1 MSNLKTRWTDNVN
14 YDCPLSEYPRP
25 QLVRNDWQCLNGKF
39 EFTIT
44 GMTDDIP
51 QDFDGEIVVPFA
63 PECYLSGIE
72 RTIEPDDYLWYR
84 KKFILDDCFEGKR
97 CILHF
102 EAVDWRCMV
111 FFNGK
116 PVGTHQGGYLPF
128 SFDVTEYLNEGY
140 NELVVRVND
149 PTETNWQDR
158 GKQVRKSVG
167 FWYTATSG
175 IWQSVWLEPV
185 NEKHIENIRLTPD
198 IDASAIRIETELKYA
213 ENTQLRAII
222 KKDDSIVFA
231 GTISPDETVKLKD
244 IRLWSPEDPFLYD
257 IVIALCDENEKI
269 LDVVSSYF
277 GMRKFSI
284 GYDDKAIPRLYLNNK
299 PYFQT
304 GLLDQGYW
312 PDGGMTPACDEAMI
326 FDIKEMKNLGFNM
339 LRKHIKIEP
348 RRWYYHCDKLGMI
361 VWQDMV
367 CGAKKIDMFF
377 VGVLPN
383 IFIRSIPDSHYKW
396 FGVDNEEC
404 RREHEKAVFDTVD
417 HLYNCTSIG
426 CWVPFNESWGQFD
439 AKRIGEAVKAY
450 DPTRIVDHASGWH
463 DQKGPELKSVHQYIL
478 PFIPPKGDGRPLV
491 LSEFGGYSRIIENH
505 VWNREKSFGYI
516 MYKTKETLTRAY
528 KKLFEKQIIPNVKKG
543 LSATV
548 YTQVSDVEFE
558 VNGIY
563 TYDRELLKIDADTI
577 REIND
582 KLKTMPNN

>member
-1 MSNLKTRWTDNVN
+1 MTSAFLPSVNV
-14 YDCPLSEYPRP
+14 S
-25 QLVRNDWQCLNGKF
+25 V
-39 EFTIT
+39 
-44 GMTDDIP
+44 
-51 QDFDGEIVVPFA
+51 IV
-63 PECYLSGIE
+63 
-72 RTIEPDDYLWYR
+72 
-84 KKFILDDCFEGKR
+84 
-97 CILHF
+97 
-102 EAVDWRCMV
+102 
-111 FFNGK
+111 
-116 PVGTHQGGYLPF
+116 
-128 SFDVTEYLNEGY
+128 
-140 NELVVRVND
+140 
-149 PTETNWQDR
+149 
-158 GKQVRKSVG
+158 
-167 FWYTATSG
+167 
-175 IWQSVWLEPV
+175 
-185 NEKHIENIRLTPD
+185 
-198 IDASAIRIETELKYA
+198 
-213 ENTQLRAII
+213 
-222 KKDDSIVFA
+222 
-231 GTISPDETVKLKD
+231 
-244 IRLWSPEDPFLYD
+244 YD
-257 IVIALCDENEKI
+257 IGIALCDENEKI
-269 LDVVSSYF
+269 LDVVSSYC

-505 VWNREKSFGYI
+505 VWNREKSFGYV

>member
-1 MSNLKTRWTDNVN
+1 MSHIKTRWADKI
-14 YDCPLSEYPRP
+14 DIEKPLAEYPRP

-39 EFTIT
+39 DFTVT
-44 GMTDDIP
+44 SKTEEIP
-51 QDFDGEIVVPFA
+51 RDFDSEIIVPFA
-63 PECYLSGIE
+63 PETYLSGIE
-72 RTIEPDDYLWYR
+72 RTVEPDEYIWYR

-97 CILHF
+97 TLLHF

-111 FFNGK
+111 YVNEK

-128 SFDVTEYLNEGY
+128 SFDITEYLREGF
-140 NELVVRVND
+140 NELIVRVFD
-149 PTETNWQDR
+149 PSETGWQDR
-158 GKQVRKSVG
+158 GKQVRKSTG

-175 IWQSVWLEPV
+175 IWQTVWLEPV
-185 NEKHIENIRLTPD
+185 SENHIKNLKLTPD
-198 IDASAIRIETELKYA
+198 LDSSEIRIETEISYG
-213 ENTQLRAII
+213 EETNLRAII
-222 KKDDSIVFA
+222 KEGDNIVFA
-231 GTISPDETVKLKD
+231 GKIEKDKTVKLKNV
-244 IRLWSPEDPFLYD
+244 RTWSLEDPFLYD
-257 IVIALCDENEKI
+257 IVIALYDEDEKI

-284 GYDDKAIPRLYLNNK
+284 GYDDKAVPRLYLNNK
-299 PYFQT
+299 PYFKT
-304 GLLDQGYW
+304 GLIDQGYW
-312 PDGGMTPACDEAMI
+312 PDGGMTPPCDEAMI
-326 FDIKEMKNLGFNM
+326 FDIREMKNLGFNM
-339 LRKHIKIEP
+339 LRKHIKVEP
-348 RRWYYHCDKLGMI
+348 RRWYYHCDRLGMI

-383 IFIRSIPDSHYKW
+383 LFIRSVSDKHYKW

-404 RREHEKAVFDTVD
+404 RTEHENSVYETID

-439 AKRIGEAVKAY
+439 AKRIGETVKEY

-478 PFIPPKGDGRPLV
+478 PFIPPRGDDRPLV

-505 VWNREKSFGYI
+505 VWNRAKSFGYV
-516 MYKTKETLTRAY
+516 MFKTKETLTKAY
-528 KKLFEKQIIPNVKKG
+528 KRLFEKQIIPNIRRG

-577 REIND
+577 REINA
-582 KLKTMPNN
+582 KLKY

>member
-1 MSNLKTRWTDNVN
+1 MNHIKTRWADKI
-14 YDCPLSEYPRP
+14 DIEKPLAEYPRP
-25 QLVRNDWQCLNGKF
+25 QFVRNDWQCLNGKF
-39 EFTIT
+39 DFTVT
-44 GMTDDIP
+44 SKTEEIP
-51 QDFDGEIVVPFA
+51 RNFDSEIIVPFA
-63 PECYLSGIE
+63 PETYLSGIE
-72 RTIEPDDYLWYR
+72 RTVEPDEYIWYR

-97 CILHF
+97 TLLHF

-111 FFNGK
+111 YVNEK

-128 SFDVTEYLNEGY
+128 SFDITEYLREGF
-140 NELVVRVND
+140 NELIVRVFD
-149 PTETNWQDR
+149 PTETGWQDR
-158 GKQVRKSVG
+158 GKQVRKSTG

-175 IWQSVWLEPV
+175 IWQTVWLEPV
-185 NEKHIENIRLTPD
+185 SENHIKNLKLTPD
-198 IDASAIRIETELKYA
+198 LDSSEIRIETEISYG
-213 ENTQLRAII
+213 EETNLRAII
-222 KKDDSIVFA
+222 KEGDNIVFA
-231 GTISPDETVKLKD
+231 GKIEKDKTVKLKNV
-244 IRLWSPEDPFLYD
+244 RTWSPEDPFLYD
-257 IVIALCDENEKI
+257 IVIALYDEDEKI

-284 GYDDKAIPRLYLNNK
+284 GYDDKAVPRLYLNNK

-312 PDGGMTPACDEAMI
+312 PDGGMTPPCDEAMI
-326 FDIKEMKNLGFNM
+326 FDIREMKNLGFNM
-339 LRKHIKIEP
+339 LRKHIKVEP
-348 RRWYYHCDKLGMI
+348 RRWYYHCDRLGMI

-383 IFIRSIPDSHYKW
+383 LFIRSVSDKHYKW

-404 RREHEKAVFDTVD
+404 RTEHENSVYETID

-439 AKRIGEAVKAY
+439 AKRIGETVKEY

-478 PFIPPKGDGRPLV
+478 PFIPPRGDGRPLV

-505 VWNREKSFGYI
+505 VWNRAKSFGYV
-516 MYKTKETLTRAY
+516 MFKTKESLTKAY
-528 KKLFEKQIIPNVKKG
+528 KRLFEKQIIPNIRRG

-577 REIND
+577 REINA
-582 KLKTMPNN
+582 KLKY

>member
-1 MSNLKTRWTDNVN
+1 MSHIKTRWADKI
-14 YDCPLSEYPRP
+14 DIEKPLAEYPRP

-39 EFTIT
+39 DFTVT
-44 GMTDDIP
+44 SKTEEIP
-51 QDFDGEIVVPFA
+51 RDFDSEIIVPFA
-63 PECYLSGIE
+63 PETYLSGIE
-72 RTIEPDDYLWYR
+72 RTVEPDEYIWYR

-97 CILHF
+97 TLLHF

-111 FFNGK
+111 YVNEK

-128 SFDVTEYLNEGY
+128 SFDITEYLREGF
-140 NELVVRVND
+140 NELIVRVFD
-149 PTETNWQDR
+149 PTETGWQDR
-158 GKQVRKSVG
+158 GKQVRNSTG

-175 IWQSVWLEPV
+175 IWQTVWLEPV
-185 NEKHIENIRLTPD
+185 SENHIKNLKLTPD
-198 IDASAIRIETELKYA
+198 LDSSEIRIETEISYG
-213 ENTQLRAII
+213 EETNLRAII
-222 KKDDSIVFA
+222 KEGDNIVFA
-231 GTISPDETVKLKD
+231 GKIEKDKTVKLKNV
-244 IRLWSPEDPFLYD
+244 RTWSPEDPFLYD
-257 IVIALCDENEKI
+257 IVIALCDEDEKI

-284 GYDDKAIPRLYLNNK
+284 GYDDKAVPRLYLNNK

-312 PDGGMTPACDEAMI
+312 PDGGMTPPCDEAMI
-326 FDIKEMKNLGFNM
+326 FDIREMKNLGFNM
-339 LRKHIKIEP
+339 LRKHIKVEP
-348 RRWYYHCDKLGMI
+348 RRWYYHCDRLGMI

-383 IFIRSIPDSHYKW
+383 LFIRSVSDKYYKW

-404 RREHEKAVFDTVD
+404 RTEHENSVYETID

-439 AKRIGEAVKAY
+439 AKRIGETVKEY

-478 PFIPPKGDGRPLV
+478 PFIPPRGDGRPLV

-505 VWNREKSFGYI
+505 VWNRAKSFGYV
-516 MYKTKETLTRAY
+516 MFKTKESLTKAY
-528 KKLFEKQIIPNVKKG
+528 KRLFEKQIIPNIRRG

-577 REIND
+577 REINA
-582 KLKTMPNN
+582 KLKY

>member
-1 MSNLKTRWTDNVN
+1 MSRIKTRWADKIDIEN
-14 YDCPLSEYPRP
+14 PLSEYPRP
-25 QLVRNDWQCLNGKF
+25 QLVRNDWQCLNGKYD
-39 EFTIT
+39 FTVT
-44 GMTDDIP
+44 PKTEEIP
-51 QDFDGEIVVPFA
+51 QDFDSEIIVPFA
-63 PECYLSGIE
+63 PETYLSGVE
-72 RTIEPDDYLWYR
+72 RTIEPDEYIWYR

-97 CILHF
+97 TILHF

-111 FFNGK
+111 YVNEK

-128 SFDVTEYLNEGY
+128 SFDITEYLREGF
-140 NELVVRVND
+140 NELIVRVFD
-149 PTETNWQDR
+149 PTETGWQDR
-158 GKQVRKSVG
+158 GKQVRKSTG

-175 IWQSVWLEPV
+175 IWQTVWLEPV
-185 NEKHIENIRLTPD
+185 SEKHIKNLRLTPELD
-198 IDASAIRIETELKYA
+198 TSEIRIETEISYD
-213 ENTQLRAII
+213 EDTSLRAII
-222 KKDDSIVFA
+222 KEGDNIVFA
-231 GTISPDETVKLKD
+231 GKIEKDKTVKLKNV
-244 IRLWSPEDPFLYD
+244 RTWSPEDPFLYD
-257 IVIALCDENEKI
+257 IVIALCDEDENI

-284 GYDDKAIPRLYLNNK
+284 GYDDNAVPRLYLNNK

-312 PDGGMTPACDEAMI
+312 PDGGMTPPCDEAMI
-326 FDIKEMKNLGFNM
+326 FDIREMKNLGFNM

-348 RRWYYHCDKLGMI
+348 RRWYYHCDRLGMI

-367 CGAKKIDMFF
+367 CGAKKIDMLL

-383 IFIRSIPDSHYKW
+383 IFVRSIPESYYKW
-396 FGVDNEEC
+396 YGVDNEEC
-404 RREHEKAVFDTVD
+404 RTEHENAVFETID

-439 AKRIGEAVKAY
+439 AKRIGETIKEY

-505 VWNREKSFGYI
+505 VWNRAKSFGYV
-516 MYKTKETLTRAY
+516 MFKTKESLTKAY
-528 KKLFEKQIIPNVKKG
+528 KKLFEKQIIPNIRRG

-577 REIND
+577 REINA
-582 KLKTMPNN
+582 KLKY

>member
-1 MSNLKTRWTDNVN
+1 MSSLKTRWTDKVN
-14 YDCPLSEYPRP
+14 LEKPLSEYPRP
-25 QLVRNDWQCLNGKF
+25 QLVRRDWQCLNGSF
-39 EFTIT
+39 DFTIT
-44 GMTDDIP
+44 GKTDEIP
-51 QDFDGEIVVPFA
+51 QNFDEEIIVPFA
-63 PECYLSGIE
+63 PETYLSGIE
-72 RTIEPDDYLWYR
+72 RTIEPEDYLWYR
-84 KKFILDDCFEGKR
+84 KKFILDDCFDSKR

-111 FFNGK
+111 YFNGK

-128 SFDVTEYLNEGY
+128 CFDVTEHLREGY

-149 PTETNWQDR
+149 PTETGWQDR
-158 GKQVRKSVG
+158 GKQVRKSTG

-198 IDASAIRIETELKYA
+198 IDTSSIRIETQVKYA
-213 ENTQLRAII
+213 EDTKLRIII
-222 KKDDSIVFA
+222 KKEDSIVFA
-231 GTISPDETVKLKD
+231 GKISTDETIKLKD
-244 IRLWSPEDPFLYD
+244 VRLWSPEDPFLYD
-257 IVIALCDENEKI
+257 IVIALCDEENKI
-269 LDVVSSYF
+269 LDVVTSYF

-284 GYDDKAIPRLYLNNK
+284 GYDDRAIPRLYLNNK

-312 PDGGMTPACDEAMI
+312 PDGGMTPSCDEAMI
-326 FDIKEMKNLGFNM
+326 FDIEEMKKLGFNM
-339 LRKHIKIEP
+339 LRMHIKIES
-348 RRWYYHCDKLGMI
+348 RRWYYHCDRLGMI

-383 IFIRSIPDSHYKW
+383 FFIRNISDSHYKW
-396 FGVDNEEC
+396 FGVDNAEC
-404 RREHEKAVFDTVD
+404 RREHEKAVFETID

-439 AKRIGEAVKAY
+439 AKRIGEAVKEY

-505 VWNREKSFGYI
+505 VWNKEKSFGYI
-516 MYKTKETLTRAY
+516 MYKTKDTLTAAY
-528 KKLFEKQIIPNVKKG
+528 KKLFEKQIVSSIKKG
-543 LSATV
+543 LSASV

-577 REIND
+577 KEINAC
-582 KLKTMPNN
+582 LKY